1 MAYNSLNKK
10 TIKEQLNNLGYEDI
24 SINDDFIF
32 EIIESY
38 LFESNK
44 KIELLE
50 SYEQEKNILTLK
62 KIIHN
67 FKSTSGYVGAVKLQE
82 LLKEL
87 EINLKEEY
95 IEQGIVSKKINEIK
109 REFTNVEEELVD
121 FLMNNRPIK

>member
-10 TIKEQLNNLGYEDI
+10 TIKEQLNNLGYDDI

-32 EIIESY
+32 EIIEDY

-44 KIELLE
+44 KIILLE
-50 SYEQEKNILTLK
+50 SHEKEKNILTLK

-67 FKSTSGYVGAVKLQE
+67 FKSTSGYVGAIKLQN

-87 EINLKEEY
+87 ELNLTEEH
-95 IEQGIVSKKINEIK
+95 IEQSILSKKIHEIK
-109 REFTNVEEELVD
+109 REFLNVEEALVD
-121 FLMNNRPIK
+121 FLMKNRPPI

>member
-1 MAYNSLNKK
+1 MAL
-10 TIKEQLNNLGYEDI
+10 TLP
-24 SINDDFIF
+24 
-32 EIIESY
+32 
-38 LFESNK
+38 
-44 KIELLE
+44 ELLE